1 MKNLSSS
8 EIRQMFLDFFKEKG
22 HDVEPSASLI
32 PKDDDSLLWINSG
45 VATMKK
51 YFDGSV
57 VPKNPRLVNSQK
69 SIRTNDIENVGVTPR
84 HQTLFEMLG
93 NFSVGDYFKQ
103 EVIPWAYELITS
115 EKWFGWDKE
124 KIYVTVYPEDLE
136 TKELWKKVGLPDN
149 HIIEMKD
156 NFWDIGQ
163 GPSGPDSEIFYD
175 RGEEYNNVS
184 ENDPENFPGGENER
198 YLEVWNIVFSQFN
211 HTPENTYVPLP
222 RKNIDTGMGLE
233 RVVSV
238 FQNAKTNFETDLFLP
253 IIRETEKFTDGKKY
267 GDNQEQDIAFK
278 VIADHIRT
286 ITFAIGDGALPSNEG
301 RGYVIRRL
309 LRRAFINGHQ
319 LGIKGSFLNKLVKIV
334 GEIMKPQYPEV
345 DEQRDYI
352 SKIVKSEENRFN
364 ETLNEGLK
372 LLNDVIDQTKS
383 NKTGLI
389 SGEDAFK
396 LYDTYGFPLDLTEEY
411 AEKSGIKVD
420 EKEFDSEMQ
429 AQKQRARNA
438 RNYSK
443 SMKVQR
449 DLLINLTDESEYVGY
464 NQLSINGAKLVD
476 IIEDEQLV
484 EFAKEKTTVEMI
496 FDKTP
501 FYAEMGGQVADTG
514 FVYNSSKEKV
524 AEVTDVQHA
533 PNGQNLHTVNVI
545 KPMSISDQYTLSV
558 DQEKHRFI
566 EKNHTATHLL
576 DQTLRDVLDDHIKQ
590 AGSLVQSN
598 YLRFDF
604 NYFGQLS
611 DDDLLAIEKNVNNK
625 IFASLDVTTTITTP
639 EEGKKLGAIA
649 LFDDKYGDEVR
660 VVNAGDYAIEF
671 CGGNHV
677 KNTDEIGLFKITS
690 ESGVGAGI
698 RRIEAVTSK
707 YAFEYLNHKESI
719 LKNVFDKLKANN
731 IDEIPQRI
739 DNVQAEYK
747 KLEKLNESLEAK
759 LTNAKSDDIFND
771 ITEINGITVIKGIIK
786 NTNMKQ
792 LRTLSDNWR
801 EKNLSEVLIL
811 GTNDN
816 GKANLLVG
824 VSDDGIKKG
833 LKAGDL
839 IKDLANSIDGKGG
852 GKPSLAQAGGDN
864 PAGLDEAIKNAN
876 KYFENI

>member
-22 HDVEPSASLI
+22 HSVEPSASLI

-136 TKELWKKVGLPDN
+136 TKELWKKVGLSDD

-184 ENDPENFPGGENER
+184 DDDPENFPGGENER

-238 FQNAKTNFETDLFLP
+238 FQDAKTNFETDLFLP
-253 IIRETEKFTDGKKY
+253 IIRETEKFTNGKKY
-267 GDNQEQDIAFK
+267 GENAEQDVAFK

-309 LRRAFINGHQ
+309 LRRAFMNGHQ
-319 LGIKGSFLNKLVKIV
+319 LGINGTFLNKLVKIV
-334 GEIMKPQYPEV
+334 GKIMKPQYPEV
-345 DEQRDYI
+345 AEQEEYI
-352 SKIVKSEENRFN
+352 SKIVESEENRFN
-364 ETLNEGLK
+364 ETLSEGLK
-372 LLNDVIDQTKS
+372 LLNDVIDKTKE
-383 NKTGLI
+383 NNQKLI

-420 EKEFDSEMQ
+420 EKEFDAEMQ
-429 AQKQRARNA
+429 AQKQRARDA
-438 RNYSK
+438 RSDSK

-449 DLLINLTDESEYVGY
+449 DLLLNLTDKSEYVGY
-464 NQLSINGAKLVD
+464 TDLKVNDSKLIDIIYDEKLVD
-476 IIEDEQLV
+476 LAEANTV
-484 EFAKEKTTVEMI
+484 VEMI
-496 FDKTP
+496 FEKTP

-514 FVYNSSKEKV
+514 FIYNVDKEKV

-533 PNGQNLHTVNVI
+533 PNGQNLHTVKVI
-545 KPMSISDQYTLSV
+545 KDMKANEQYILEV
-558 DQEKHRFI
+558 DEIKHKYI

-576 DQTLRDVLDDHIKQ
+576 DQTLRNVLDDHTKQ
-590 AGSLVQSN
+590 AGSLVQPN

-604 NYFGQLS
+604 NYFGQLT
-611 DDDLLAIEKNVNNK
+611 DEDLLKIEQKVNDK
-625 IFASLDVTTTITTP
+625 IFASLNVETTITTP
-639 EEGKKLGAIA
+639 EKGKEMGAIA

-660 VVNAGDYAIEF
+660 VVNAGNYSIEF

-677 KNTDEIGLFKITS
+677 KNTDEIGLFKIVS
-690 ESGVGAGI
+690 ESGVGAGV

-707 YAFEYLNHKESI
+707 YAFEYLNKKES
-719 LKNVFDKLKANN
+719 LLNSVFNKLKANN
-731 IDEIPQRI
+731 IEEIPQKI
-739 DNVQAEYK
+739 DSIQTDYK
-747 KLEKLNESLEAK
+747 NLEKINESLEAK
-759 LTNAKSDDIFND
+759 LTNAKSDDIFKQVS
-771 ITEINGITVIKGIIK
+771 EINGFTVIKGVIK

-792 LRTLSDNWR
+792 LRKLSDNWR
-801 EKNLSEVLIL
+801 EQNLSQVLVL

-816 GKANLLVG
+816 GKANLLVA
-824 VSDDGIKKG
+824 VSDDGINKG
-833 LKAGDL
+833 IKAGNL
-839 IKDLANSIDGKGG
+839 IKELSLAISGKGG

-864 PAGLDEAIKNAN
+864 PSGLNDAINNVN